1 VKAGGVDV
9 ARAPIAALTVHARAN
24 QQMIDCTTAA
34 HHELPLPGQQ
44 RGQLITRWR
53 AADGA
58 QHCRPHEL
66 YEKVVIGKGTR
77 LALQP
82 IDAGLIRQCTVRSRS
97 RATTPSGVGSA
108 MALGLVSAS
117 LFDSAAR
124 FERSPKHRNV
134 RCRSIFF

>member
-1 VKAGGVDV
+1 
-9 ARAPIAALTVHARAN
+9 
-24 QQMIDCTTAA
+24 MIDCTTAA

-82 IDAGLIRQCTVRSRS
+82 IDAGLIRQCTEIQIKSNDPIWGWQCHG
-97 RATTPSGVGSA
+97 AWACECKP
-108 MALGLVSAS
+108 L
-117 LFDSAAR
+117 
-124 FERSPKHRNV
+124 
-134 RCRSIFF
+134 